1 MNTLYPRILPSGD
14 CAVTVEFSDSISEEV
29 NRRIR
34 SFYKATKKSKIKGIT
49 DVVPTFRSVLISY
62 DPRYISY
69 QNLCTQLKAHLNDTS
84 SVDNKKK
91 RIVTIPVCYEGEYGP
106 DLKFVAEHAGLSE
119 EEVIE
124 IHTSRDYLVYM
135 LGFQP
140 GFPYLG
146 GLDERIFTPR
156 LSVPRVQIRA
166 GSVGIGGEQ
175 TGLYPLASPGGW
187 QIIGTTPVKAYNP
200 KKHPSIPYE
209 AGDYIRFSSITKE
222 RFQEIEKEEEQGT
235 YEFQIEIRESETV

>member
-1 MNTLYPRILPSGD
+1 MKNTYPRILPSGD
-14 CAVTVEFSDSISEEV
+14 CAVTVEFSDSISEDV
-29 NRRIR
+29 NYRIR
-34 SFYKATKKSKIKGIT
+34 VFYENIQKEKIKGIS
-49 DVVPTFRSVLISY
+49 DIVPAFSSVLVSY
-62 DPRYISY
+62 DPGVLSY
-69 QNLCTQLKAHLNDTS
+69 RSLCTQLEKCLSMTS
-84 SVDNKKK
+84 SVAHKQK
-91 RIVTIPVCYEGEYGP
+91 RIVAIPVCYEEEYGP

-119 EEVIE
+119 EEVIQ
-124 IHTSRDYLVYM
+124 IHTSKEYLIYM

-156 LSVPRVQIRA
+156 LAVPRTLIKA

-200 KKHPSIPYE
+200 DKNPSIPYE
-209 AGDYIRFSSITKE
+209 AGDYIRFYPVTKE
-222 RFQEIEKEEEQGT
+222 RFLEIEKEEAQGT
-235 YEFQIEIRESETV
+235 YEFQIEIKDAEI

>member
-1 MNTLYPRILPSGD
+1 MNTIYPRILPSGD
-14 CAVTVEFSDSISEEV
+14 CAVTVEFSDSISEKV

-34 SFYKATKKSKIKGIT
+34 FFYENIRSKNIQGIT
-49 DVVPTFRSVLISY
+49 DIVPTFRSVLISY

-69 QNLCTQLKAHLNDTS
+69 QKLCTQLKTHLNETS
-84 SVDNKKK
+84 SVENKKK
-91 RIVTIPVCYEGEYGP
+91 RIVTIPVCYDEEYGP

-119 EEVIE
+119 EEVIK

-156 LSVPRVQIRA
+156 LTVPRVQIRA

-200 KKHPSIPYE
+200 QKTPSIPYE
-209 AGDYIRFSSITKE
+209 AGDYIRFCSISKE
-222 RFQEIEKEEEQGT
+222 RFLEIEREEQQGT
-235 YEFQIEIRESETV
+235 YEFQVEIRE

>member
-1 MNTLYPRILPSGD
+1 MNHIYPKILPSGD
-14 CAVTVEFSDSISEEV
+14 CAVTVEFSNSISEDV

-34 SFYKATKKSKIKGIT
+34 TFYENIKHAEIKGIT
-49 DVVPTFRSVLISY
+49 DIIPAFCSVLVSY
-62 DPRYISY
+62 DPQFITYKSLCAQLQ
-69 QNLCTQLKAHLNDTS
+69 QNLNISNDT
-84 SVDNKKK
+84 DTKQKK
-91 RIVTIPVCYEGEYGP
+91 IVTIPVCYEGEYGP
-106 DLKFVAEHAGLSE
+106 DLKFVADHAGLSM
-119 EEVIE
+119 EEVIK
-124 IHTSRDYLVYM
+124 IHTSRDYLIYM

-156 LSVPRVQIRA
+156 LSTPRTLIRA

-200 KKHPSIPYE
+200 QKTPSIPYE
-209 AGDYIRFSSITKE
+209 AGDYIRFCPITKE
-222 RFQEIEKEEEQGT
+222 QFLEIEKREEQGI
-235 YEFQIEIRESETV
+235 YEFQIEIVK

>member
-1 MNTLYPRILPSGD
+1 MNNIYPRILPSGD

-34 SFYKATKKSKIKGIT
+34 FFYENIRRQNIQGIT
-49 DVVPTFRSVLISY
+49 DIVPTFRSVLISY
-62 DPRYISY
+62 DPRFLSY
-69 QNLCTQLKAHLNDTS
+69 QSLCTQLKNNLVQTS
-84 SVDNKKK
+84 GVDNKKK
-91 RIVTIPVCYEGEYGP
+91 RIVTIPVCYEEEYGP

-119 EEVIE
+119 EEVVK
-124 IHTSRDYLVYM
+124 IHTSKEYLVYM

-146 GLDERIFTPR
+146 GLDERLFTPR
-156 LSVPRVQIRA
+156 LTVPRVQIRA

-200 KKHPSIPYE
+200 QKTPSIPYE
-209 AGDYIRFSSITKE
+209 AGDYIRFYPISKA
-222 RFQEIEKEEEQGT
+222 RFCEIEHEEQQGT
-235 YEFQIEIRESETV
+235 YEFQIEVRE

>member
-1 MNTLYPRILPSGD
+1 MNTTYPKILPSGD
-14 CAVTVEFSDSISEEV
+14 CAVTVEFSDYISEEV

-34 SFYKATKKSKIKGIT
+34 SFYETIRSKKIKGIT
-49 DVVPTFRSVLISY
+49 DIVPTFRSVLISY

-69 QNLCTQLKAHLNDTS
+69 QTLCTQLKTHLNDTS
-84 SVDNKKK
+84 SVENKKK
-91 RIVTIPVCYEGEYGP
+91 RIVTIPVCYDEEYGP

-119 EEVIE
+119 EEVIK

-156 LSVPRVQIRA
+156 LTVPRVQIRA

-200 KKHPSIPYE
+200 QKTPSIPYE
-209 AGDYIRFSSITKE
+209 AGDYIRFCPISKE
-222 RFQEIEKEEEQGT
+222 RFTEIEQEEQLGI
-235 YEFQIEIRESETV
+235 YEFQVEIKE

>member
-1 MNTLYPRILPSGD
+1 MNNIYPRILPSGD

-34 SFYKATKKSKIKGIT
+34 FFYENIRRQNIQGIT
-49 DVVPTFRSVLISY
+49 DIVPTFRSVLISY
-62 DPRYISY
+62 DPRFLSY
-69 QNLCTQLKAHLNDTS
+69 QSLCTQLKNNLVQTS
-84 SVDNKKK
+84 GVDNKKK
-91 RIVTIPVCYEGEYGP
+91 RIVAIPVCYEEEYGP

-119 EEVIE
+119 EEVVK
-124 IHTSRDYLVYM
+124 IHTSKEYLVYM

-146 GLDERIFTPR
+146 GLDERLFTPR
-156 LSVPRVQIRA
+156 LTVPRVQIRA

-187 QIIGTTPVKAYNP
+187 QIIGTTPVRAYNP
-200 KKHPSIPYE
+200 QKTPSIPYE
-209 AGDYIRFSSITKE
+209 AGDYIRFYPISKE
-222 RFQEIEKEEEQGT
+222 RFCEIENEEEQGT
-235 YEFQIEIRESETV
+235 YEFQIEVRE

>member
-1 MNTLYPRILPSGD
+1 VSNIYPRILPSGD
-14 CAVTVEFSDSISEEV
+14 CAITVEFSDSISEEI

-34 SFYKATKKSKIKGIT
+34 FFYENIRNKNIKGIT
-49 DVVPTFRSVLISY
+49 DIVPTFRSVLILY
-62 DPRYISY
+62 NPKLLSY
-69 QNLCTQLKAHLNDTS
+69 QTLCTQLKVYLDDS
-84 SVDNKKK
+84 SSIVNNKK
-91 RIVTIPVCYEGEYGP
+91 RIVTIPVCYEDEYGP
-106 DLKFVAEHAGLSE
+106 DLDFVAEHAGLSKD
-119 EEVIE
+119 EVIK
-124 IHTSRDYLVYM
+124 IHSSKDYLVYM
-135 LGFQP
+135 LGFLP

-200 KKHPSIPYE
+200 QKTQSIPYE
-209 AGDYIRFSSITKE
+209 AGDYIRFSPISKA
-222 RFQEIEKEEEQGT
+222 RFLEIENEEQQGI
-235 YEFQIEIRESETV
+235 YEFQIEVIE

>member
-1 MNTLYPRILPSGD
+1 MKNIYPRILPSGD
-14 CAVTVEFSDSISEEV
+14 CAVTVEFSDSISEKT

-34 SFYKATKKSKIKGIT
+34 IFYENIRNEKIRGIT
-49 DVVPTFRSVLISY
+49 DIVPTFRSVLISY
-62 DPRYISY
+62 DPRFISFKV
-69 QNLCTQLKAHLNDTS
+69 LCDQLKKYLSMAGNAE
-84 SVDNKKK
+84 NKQKK
-91 RIVTIPVCYEGEYGP
+91 IVEIPVCYEEEFGP

-119 EEVIE
+119 EDVIA
-124 IHTSRDYLVYM
+124 IHTAKEYLVYM
-135 LGFQP
+135 IGFQP

-156 LSVPRVQIRA
+156 LREPRVKIRA

-200 KKHPSIPYE
+200 KKNPSIPYE
-209 AGDYIRFSSITKE
+209 AGDYIRFYPITKKE
-222 RFQEIEKEEEQGT
+222 FLEIEREEQQGT
-235 YEFQIEIRESETV
+235 YEFRIEIKDADV

>member
-1 MNTLYPRILPSGD
+1 MNNIYPRILPVGD
-14 CAVTVEFSDSISEEV
+14 CAVTVEFSDSISEEI
-29 NRRIR
+29 NRKIRI
-34 SFYKATKKSKIKGIT
+34 FYENISKENIKGIT

-62 DPRYISY
+62 DPRLVLYR
-69 QNLCTQLKAHLNDTS
+69 NLCKKLEKYLYMTS
-84 SVDNKKK
+84 GKDDKKK
-91 RIVTIPVCYEGEYGP
+91 RIVLIPVCYEGEYGP
-106 DLKFVAEHAGLSE
+106 DLKFVAEHAGLSQ

-156 LSVPRVQIRA
+156 LSVPRTLIRA

-200 KKHPSIPYE
+200 KKTPSIPYE
-209 AGDYIRFSSITKE
+209 AGDYIRFYPISKE
-222 RFQEIEKEEEQGT
+222 EFSEIEQEEARGT
-235 YEFQIEIRESETV
+235 YEFQVEIQDNLGV